1 MARTAY
7 FKDEEIARAHQLR
20 ERATTATEL

>member
-7 FKDEEIARAHQLR
+7 FKDEEIASAHQLR